1 MPHDRPEPGQTRWVT
16 LTIESLQTLLLLGA
30 VLVVVALAA
39 QWLAITPPILMVI
52 AGIAMAL
59 VPGLPRFELS
69 PEFVLLFVLPPVIY
83 AAGVSMSWR
92 EFRFNLRPIGLLA
105 IGGVVFTTCAL
116 ATALHYALGLDWA
129 LGFLLGAIV
138 APPDAV
144 APIAIARGLGVPRRI
159 LVVLEGEGL
168 VNDAIALVIYRFA
181 VAAVA
186 TGAFSL
192 PRAVGVFSLD
202 LAGEIAY
209 GVAIGW
215 LSLRLR
221 RWAHNTRVEIVLSL
235 MTPYAA
241 FWLLAYLGGSGVLA
255 TVAAGLYVSW
265 RGPLQI
271 SSATRLQG
279 IFFWDLVVYLI
290 NGLVFLYTGLQLRM
304 LVERIHLGE
313 LHWLLLVTALT
324 ALIAIAARFL
334 WTFPAVY
341 VPRWISRQLAARDP
355 APPWQT
361 AFMVA
366 FTGIRGVVSLA
377 AALAI
382 PIATRDGRPFP
393 HRDMFLF
400 VAFSF
405 IVITLIGQGLSL
417 PRLIRRLDLARG
429 GEEEGRLELAQQRAA
444 RHHVLD
450 TAARTL
456 ELIAA
461 ERAVPDDVLSEV
473 QAHLADQRRHVPGD
487 TEDHLA
493 LAHST
498 AELRAELIGEQRRV
512 LHALLRDGKLS
523 DESRRRI
530 ERELDLEEEA
540 LRHRSDLAL

>member
-1 MPHDRPEPGQTRWVT
+1 VT
-16 LTIESLQTLLLLGA
+16 ATIASLQTLLLLVG

-39 QWLAITPPILMVI
+39 QRLRVTPPILMMI
-52 AGIAMAL
+52 AGIALAL
-59 VPGLPRFELS
+59 VPALPRFELS

-92 EFRFNLRPIGLLA
+92 EFHFNLRPIGLLA

-116 ATALHYALGLDWA
+116 ATAMHYALGLDWS
-129 LGFLLGAIV
+129 LGFLLGAII

-168 VNDAIALVIYRFA
+168 VNDATALVIYRFA
-181 VAAVA
+181 VAAIT

-192 PRAVGVFSLD
+192 GRAVGTFGVI
-202 LAGEIAY
+202 LAGEILF

-221 RWAHNTRVEIVLSL
+221 RWARNTRVEIVLSL
-235 MTPYAA
+235 MTPYVA
-241 FWLLAYLGGSGVLA
+241 FWPLAHLGGSGVLA
-255 TVAAGLYVSW
+255 AAAAGLYVSW

-279 IFFWDLVVYLI
+279 IFFWDLAIYLI
-290 NGLVFLYTGLQLRM
+290 DGLVFLYTGLQMRM
-304 LVERIHLGE
+304 LVERIHVGE
-313 LHWLLLVTALT
+313 LRSLLLAAALT
-324 ALIAIAARFL
+324 TGIAIVARFV
-334 WTFPAVY
+334 WVFPIVY
-341 VPRWISRQLAARDP
+341 LPRWLSKKLAARDP
-355 APPWQT
+355 APDWQA
-361 AFMVA
+361 AFMLA

-382 PIATRDGRPFP
+382 PIATADGKPFP

-400 VAFSF
+400 VAFSV

-417 PRLIRRLDLARG
+417 PRLIRRLGLARG
-429 GEEEGRLELAQQRAA
+429 GEEERRFELEQQRAA
-444 RHHVLD
+444 RHQVID
-450 TAARTL
+450 TASRTL
-456 ELIAA
+456 EQIIA
-461 ERAVPDDVLSEV
+461 ERAVPDDVVREIEV
-473 QAHLADQRRHVPGD
+473 HIADQRRHVPPD
-487 TEDHLA
+487 TEDRLA
-493 LAHST
+493 LVRST
-498 AELRAELIGEQRRV
+498 TELRAELISEQRRL
-512 LHALLRDGKLS
+512 LHQMLRDGKLS

-540 LRHRSDLAL
+540 LHHRTDLAL

>member
-1 MPHDRPEPGQTRWVT
+1 VSS
-16 LTIESLQTLLLLGA
+16 TIGSLQTLLLLVA
-30 VLVVVALAA
+30 VLAAVALAA
-39 QWLAITPPILMVI
+39 QRWRVTPPILMVV

-83 AAGVSMSWR
+83 AAGVAMSWR
-92 EFRFNLRPIGLLA
+92 EFRFNLRPIGLFA

-116 ATALHYALGLDWA
+116 AAALHYALGLDWR

-144 APIAIARGLGVPRRI
+144 APIAIARNLGVPRRI
-159 LVVLEGEGL
+159 LVVLQGEGL
-168 VNDAIALVIYRFA
+168 VNDATALVIYRFA
-181 VAAVA
+181 VVAVT

-192 PRAVGVFSLD
+192 VRAVGLFWVI
-202 LAGEIAY
+202 LAGEIVY
-209 GVAIGW
+209 GIAIGW

-241 FWLLAYLGGSGVLA
+241 FWLPAHVGGSGVLA
-255 TVAAGLYVSW
+255 TAVAGLYVSW
-265 RGPLQI
+265 TGPLQI
-271 SSATRLQG
+271 SAATRLQG
-279 IFFWDLVVYLI
+279 IFFWDLVIYLI
-290 NGLVFLYTGLQLRM
+290 DGLVFLYTGLQLRM

-324 ALIAIAARFL
+324 AAIAIAARFV

-341 VPRWISRQLAARDP
+341 VPRWISKRLAARDP
-355 APPWQT
+355 SPPWQT

-377 AALAI
+377 AALAV

-417 PRLIRRLDLARG
+417 PWLIRRLDLARG
-429 GEEEGRLELAQQRAA
+429 SEQESQLELEQQRAA
-444 RHHVLD
+444 RHRVLD
-450 TAARTL
+450 SAARAL
-456 ELIAA
+456 DQLAA
-461 ERAVPDDVLSEV
+461 DRAVPDDAVREV
-473 QAHLADQRRHVPGD
+473 QGHLADQRRHVP
-487 TEDHLA
+487 DHAPDPTQDHRPLA
-493 LAHST
+493 GST
-498 AELRAELIGEQRRV
+498 AELRAALIDEQRRV
-512 LHALLRDGKLS
+512 LHQLLRDGELS
-523 DESRRRI
+523 DESRRRL

-540 LRHRSDLAL
+540 LRHRDDLAL

>member
-1 MPHDRPEPGQTRWVT
+1 M
-16 LTIESLQTLLLLGA
+16 TIESLQTLLLLGA

-39 QWLAITPPILMVI
+39 QRLAVTPPILMVI

-83 AAGVSMSWR
+83 AAGVAMSWR

-168 VNDAIALVIYRFA
+168 VNDAVALVIYRFA
-181 VAAVA
+181 VAAIA

-192 PRAVGVFSLD
+192 PRAVGVFSVVLV
-202 LAGEIAY
+202 GEIAY

-241 FWLLAYLGGSGVLA
+241 FWLPAHVGGSGVLA
-255 TVAAGLYVSW
+255 TAAAGLYISW

-271 SSATRLQG
+271 SSSTRLQG

-304 LVERIHLGE
+304 LVERIHLDE

-324 ALIAIAARFL
+324 AMIAIAARFL
-334 WTFPAVY
+334 WTYPVVY

-382 PIATRDGRPFP
+382 PIATRDGTPFP

-405 IVITLIGQGLSL
+405 IVITLVGQGMSL
-417 PRLIRRLDLARG
+417 PRLIQRLDLARG
-429 GEEEGRLELAQQRAA
+429 GEEEGRLELEQQRAA

-461 ERAVPDDVLSEV
+461 ERAVPDDIVSEV
-473 QAHLADQRRHVPGD
+473 QSHLADQRRHVPGD

-493 LAHST
+493 LARST

-512 LHALLRDGKLS
+512 LHQLLRDGKLS

-540 LRHRSDLAL
+540 LHHHSDLAL

>member
-1 MPHDRPEPGQTRWVT
+1 MTA
-16 LTIESLQTLLLLGA
+16 TITSFQTLLLLVA
-30 VLVVVALAA
+30 VLVAVALAA
-39 QWLAITPPILMVI
+39 QRLMVTPPILMVI
-52 AGIAMAL
+52 AGIALAL

-92 EFRFNLRPIGLLA
+92 EFRFSLRPIGLLA

-116 ATALHYALGLDWA
+116 ATAMHYLLGLDWG

-144 APIAIARGLGVPRRI
+144 APIAIARDLGVPRRI

-168 VNDAIALVIYRFA
+168 VNDATALVIYRFA

-192 PRAVGVFSLD
+192 VRAVGTFGVILG
-202 LAGEIAY
+202 AEILY

-221 RWAHNTRVEIVLSL
+221 RWARNTRVEIVLSL

-241 FWLLAYLGGSGVLA
+241 FWPLAHLGGSGVLA
-255 TVAAGLYVSW
+255 TAAAGLYVSW

-279 IFFWDLVVYLI
+279 IFFWDLIIYLI
-290 NGLVFLYTGLQLRM
+290 DGMVFLYTGLQMRM
-304 LVERIHLGE
+304 LVERIHVGE
-313 LHWLLLVTALT
+313 LRWLLLATALT
-324 ALIAIAARFL
+324 AAIAIAARFV
-334 WTFPAVY
+334 WTFPVTY
-341 VPRWISRQLAARDP
+341 LPRWISKKLAARDP

-366 FTGIRGVVSLA
+366 FTGVRGVVSLA

-382 PIATRDGRPFP
+382 PIATPDGRPFP
-393 HRDMFLF
+393 DRDRFLF
-400 VAFSF
+400 VAFGV

-417 PRLIRRLDLARG
+417 PRLIRRLGLARG
-429 GEEEGRLELAQQRAA
+429 AEAEARLELEQQRAA
-444 RHHVLD
+444 RHQVLD
-450 TAARTL
+450 RATHAL
-456 ELIAA
+456 EQIAA
-461 ERAVPDDVLSEV
+461 ERAVPDGVVREV
-473 QAHLADQRRHVPGD
+473 QGHIEDQRRHIPGD
-487 TEDHLA
+487 LEDCLA
-493 LAHST
+493 LARSA
-498 AELRAELIGEQRRV
+498 AELRAELIDEQRRV
-512 LHALLRDGKLS
+512 LHQLLRDGELS
-523 DESRRRI
+523 DESRRWI

-540 LRHRSDLAL
+540 LRHRTDLTL